1 MRHIWLCWQASDKEN
16 FTQPIS
22 RNKTTFFN
30 ASYVCYVKPTSTLV
44 MVMKRC
50 ELKNTCWFCE
60 SARIISINKFFFFW
74 KLLCHW
80 RKGYEDWVAAFWI
93 CLWTLLDLS
102 IATGDHVGKLLKDM
116 LLDSKLWRNT
126 LAVEPRQHIFCLRIW
141 LKKQYL
147 I

>member
-1 MRHIWLCWQASDKEN
+1 MLCKTNFNIGDGGEKDVKRHI
-16 FTQPIS
+16 
-22 RNKTTFFN
+22 
-30 ASYVCYVKPTSTLV
+30 
-44 MVMKRC
+44 

-60 SARIISINKFFFFW
+60 SACIISINKFSFFW

-80 RKGYEDWVAAFWI
+80 QKGYEDWVAAFWI
-93 CLWTLLDLS
+93 CLWTKLDLS
-102 IATGDHVGKLLKDM
+102 IATADHVGKLFKDM
-116 LLDSKLWRNT
+116 FPDSKLWRNT